1 MATCKDFSDLI
12 DKYVDGLASQEEKE
26 MLEEHLKACP
36 NCRREVQELK
46 QTIALANLLGQVEM
60 PPDFSTCLSEKIKN
74 ISEEKIPLKKT
85 FSESLFNFYRCHK
98 RKFTA
103 AAGVFAVF
111 ILIVTF
117 YNLGKNSNITYT
129 SKENSQNTAQNM
141 TEAKPEA
148 RSFKADE
155 SLKSLAA
162 VAESDGA
169 AQKMVIKNISI
180 SISTNDLSGKIEQIT
195 ALAEDAGGY
204 IESSDVK
211 MKGTDKIPEKASINA
226 RIPEAEI
233 DKIIE
238 TFKTEGDIVSWDI
251 KTRDISKSYNNTA
264 EELDSLRQY
273 EQQLAGLLQKSED
286 TTEIIQIQK
295 ELYDIRQEIN
305 NLENQLACWDEDMGL
320 SYVSIALTKNAK
332 P

>member
-26 MLEEHLKACP
+26 ILEEHLKTCP

-46 QTIALANLLGQVEM
+46 QTIASANLLGQVEM
-60 PPDFSTCLSEKIKN
+60 PPDYSARLSEKIKN
-74 ISEEKIPLKKT
+74 ISEKKRPSKGPLT
-85 FSESLFNFYRCHK
+85 SILFDFYYSHK
-98 RKFTA
+98 REFTA
-103 AAGVFAVF
+103 VASAFVVLT
-111 ILIVTF
+111 LIVTF
-117 YNLGKNSNITYT
+117 YNLGKNSNITYI
-129 SKENSQNTAQNM
+129 SKENSQNNAQSM
-141 TEAKPEA
+141 REAKPEA

-195 ALAEDAGGY
+195 TLVEEAGGY

-211 MKGTDKIPEKASINA
+211 MKGADKIPEKASIDA

-238 TFKTEGDIVSWDI
+238 TFKTEGGIASWDI
-251 KTRDISKSYNNTA
+251 KTRDISKSYNNAA

-273 EQQLAGLLQKSED
+273 EQQLAVLLQKSED

-295 ELYDIRQEIN
+295 ELHNVRDKIN
-305 NLENQLACWDEDMGL
+305 DLENQLASLNEDARL
-320 SYVSIALTKNAK
+320 SYVNIVLTKSAK